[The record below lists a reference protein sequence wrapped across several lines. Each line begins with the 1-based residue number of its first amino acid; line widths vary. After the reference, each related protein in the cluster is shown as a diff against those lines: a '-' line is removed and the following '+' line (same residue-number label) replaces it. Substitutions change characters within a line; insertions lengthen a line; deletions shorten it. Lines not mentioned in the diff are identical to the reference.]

1 LFSSKVVSPKSSS
14 VERRA
19 QTTLLVLFLSF
30 FLSWRLLGLPPAV
43 ARVFSVAM
51 MMMMMILIEKKKRS

>member
-43 ARVFSVAM
+43 AWVFSVA
-51 MMMMMILIEKKKRS
+51 MMMMILIEKKKRS